1 MKRDKSPYYS
11 IVVPIHNEEESL
23 VPLFA
28 KIVEVMEAG
37 EWEFEIVFVDD
48 ASTDGSSLLLEQ
60 ISTLDSRVI
69 VIQLRR
75 NFGQTAALAA
85 GFDHARGEVIIS
97 MDGDFQHDPAE
108 KPARNEG

>member
-1 MKRDKSPYYS
+1 MKKERTPYYS
-11 IVVPIHNEEESL
+11 IVIPVHNEEESI

-28 KIVEVMEAG
+28 KIVEVMEAQD
-37 EWEFEIVFVDD
+37 WEFEIVFVDD

-60 ISTLDSRVI
+60 IAALDSRVV

-75 NFGQTAALAA
+75 NFGQTPALAA

-97 MDGDFQHDPAE
+97 MEIGRASCRE
-108 KPARNEG
+108 RV